1 MEQLWKLLKSE
12 NEIKRAKGN
21 KKNRKNR
28 NKWWKFARIF
38 ILLLSLTAFK
48 YLKC

>member
-12 NEIKRAKGN
+12 NEIKRAKEN

-28 NKWWKFARIF
+28 NKW
-38 ILLLSLTAFK
+38 
-48 YLKC
+48 